1 MSVPVLE
8 TIARA
13 IKTRIE
19 GVTVAAG
26 YNVTIDEVVR
36 PNRNGENI
44 QPRDLLCI
52 LRQMDPEPPNYRD
65 ANPPRVE
72 WRQPFAI
79 TLFAIQ
85 SDRDENAS
93 ESYINTVLSDVMKA
107 ICTPT
112 VWWQWNGNAVISHW
126 GAITFGDPIEG
137 LDSVLIELIVTYR
150 TPETDPYTVA
160 A

>member
-19 GVTVAAG
+19 GVTTTAG
-26 YNVTIDEVVR
+26 YNYTIGEVVR

-52 LRQMDPEPPNYRD
+52 LRQMDPEPPTYLMG
-65 ANPPRVE
+65 NPPRVE

-79 TLFAIQ
+79 TIFAIQ
-85 SDRDENAS
+85 SDRSENAA
-93 ESYINTVLSDVMKA
+93 EAYINTVMSDVMKA
-107 ICTPT
+107 ITTPAS
-112 VWWQWNGNAVISHW
+112 WWTWSSNAVNSEW

-137 LDSVLIELIVTYR
+137 LDSVLVELIVTYR
-150 TPETDPYTVA
+150 TKETDPYTVA